1 MNLSSPSEIKA
12 LLQKN
17 GFNFSKALGQNFLID
32 PSVCPRMAEAAIPGP
47 EYGVIEVGP
56 GIGVLTVE
64 LAQRAQKVIAI
75 ELDERLYPILDETL
89 AEYPNAHVVPGDIL
103 EVDLHKLIAEEFT
116 LVDDAGNPVLD
127 ESGAPRLM
135 PLVICANLPYYIT
148 SPVIMKLLSEDLPI
162 ENLTV
167 MVQKEAADRLCAD
180 VGTRAAGAVTVA
192 IQYYAEAEQL
202 FFVSKGSFLPAPK
215 VDSEVIRLTLR
226 QPGTSDAATAASGTA
241 AATSG
246 TVTSTACD
254 ADSDRLSKEN
264 FHRLRRGL
272 RSTFQR
278 RRGAFLQDG
287 PGRVLPAPQDHHEF
301 VLRRPRHEQGG
312 PRRAPRLGRRAPH
325 RPHRAAHH
333 GPAPGGLQS
342 LALSCQRFPSLSGRM
357 LRAST
362 PRNQIKRDVHDLTR
376 PFSLTIIFLA
386 HFHMPP

>member
-17 GFNFSKALGQNFLID
+17 GFNFSKALGQNFLIN

-89 AEYPNAHVVPGDIL
+89 ADYPNAHVVPGDIL
-103 EVDLHKLIAEEFT
+103 EVDLHKLIADEFT
-116 LVDDAGNPVLD
+116 LRDEAGDPVLD

-135 PLVICANLPYYIT
+135 PLVLCANLPYYIT

-226 QPGTSDAATAASGTA
+226 QPGTSAGSSASAAGAENSAAGAENSAAGTEN
-241 AATSG
+241 TD
-246 TVTSTACD
+246 C
-254 ADSDRLSKEN
+254 LSKEDADR
-264 FHRLRRGL
+264 FFKMVQAGF
-272 RSTFQR
+272 SQR
-278 RRGAFLQDG
+278 RKTIMNSFSAALGMNKADLGELLDS
-287 PGRVLPAPQDHHEF
+287 VD
-301 VLRRPRHEQGG
+301 VPRTARIEQ
-312 PRRAPRLGRRAPH
+312 LTMDQ
-325 RPHRAAHH
+325 
-333 GPAPGGLQS
+333 L
-342 LALSCQRFPSLSGRM
+342 LAVYK
-357 LRAST
+357 AS
-362 PRNQIKRDVHDLTR
+362 R
-376 PFSLTIIFLA
+376 
-386 HFHMPP
+386 

>member
-17 GFNFSKALGQNFLID
+17 GFNFSKALGQNFLIN

-89 AEYPNAHVVPGDIL
+89 ADYPNAHVVPGDIL

-116 LVDDAGNPVLD
+116 LLDDAGDPVLD

-192 IQYYAEAEQL
+192 IRYYAEAEQL

-226 QPGTSDAATAASGTA
+226 KDVAGLSPE
-241 AATSG
+241 
-246 TVTSTACD
+246 D
-254 ADSDRLSKEN
+254 ADRFFKMVQAGFS
-264 FHRLRRGL
+264 
-272 RSTFQR
+272 QR
-278 RRGAFLQDG
+278 RKTIMNSFSAALGMNKADLGELLDS
-287 PGRVLPAPQDHHEF
+287 VN
-301 VLRRPRHEQGG
+301 VPRTARIEQ
-312 PRRAPRLGRRAPH
+312 LTMDQ
-325 RPHRAAHH
+325 
-333 GPAPGGLQS
+333 L
-342 LALSCQRFPSLSGRM
+342 LAVYK
-357 LRAST
+357 AS
-362 PRNQIKRDVHDLTR
+362 R
-376 PFSLTIIFLA
+376 
-386 HFHMPP
+386 

>member
-17 GFNFSKALGQNFLID
+17 GFNFSKALGQNFLIN

-89 AEYPNAHVVPGDIL
+89 ADYPNAHVVPGDIL
-103 EVDLHKLIAEEFT
+103 EVDLHKLIADEFT
-116 LVDDAGNPVLD
+116 LRDEAGDPVLD

-135 PLVICANLPYYIT
+135 PLVLCANLPYYIT

-226 QPGTSDAATAASGTA
+226 QPGTSAGSSASAAGAENSAAGTEN
-241 AATSG
+241 TD
-246 TVTSTACD
+246 C
-254 ADSDRLSKEN
+254 LSKEDADR
-264 FHRLRRGL
+264 FFKMVQAGF
-272 RSTFQR
+272 SQR
-278 RRGAFLQDG
+278 RKTIMNSFSAALGMNKADLGELLDS
-287 PGRVLPAPQDHHEF
+287 VDI
-301 VLRRPRHEQGG
+301 PRTARIEQ
-312 PRRAPRLGRRAPH
+312 LTMDQ
-325 RPHRAAHH
+325 
-333 GPAPGGLQS
+333 L
-342 LALSCQRFPSLSGRM
+342 LAVYK
-357 LRAST
+357 AS
-362 PRNQIKRDVHDLTR
+362 R
-376 PFSLTIIFLA
+376 
-386 HFHMPP
+386 

>member
-89 AEYPNAHVVPGDIL
+89 ADYPNAHVVPGDIL
-103 EVDLHKLIAEEFT
+103 EVDLHKLIADEFT
-116 LVDDAGNPVLD
+116 LRDEAGDPVLD

-135 PLVICANLPYYIT
+135 PLFLCANLPYYIT

-226 QPGTSDAATAASGTA
+226 QPGTSAGSSASAAGAENSAAGTEN
-241 AATSG
+241 TD
-246 TVTSTACD
+246 C
-254 ADSDRLSKEN
+254 LSKEDADR
-264 FHRLRRGL
+264 FFKMVQAGF
-272 RSTFQR
+272 SQR
-278 RRGAFLQDG
+278 RKTIMNSFSAALGMNKADLGELLDS
-287 PGRVLPAPQDHHEF
+287 VD
-301 VLRRPRHEQGG
+301 VPRTARIEQ
-312 PRRAPRLGRRAPH
+312 LTMDQ
-325 RPHRAAHH
+325 
-333 GPAPGGLQS
+333 L
-342 LALSCQRFPSLSGRM
+342 LAVYK
-357 LRAST
+357 AS
-362 PRNQIKRDVHDLTR
+362 R
-376 PFSLTIIFLA
+376 
-386 HFHMPP
+386 

>member
-17 GFNFSKALGQNFLID
+17 GFNFSKALGQNFLIN

-192 IQYYAEAEQL
+192 IRYYAEAEQL

-226 QPGTSDAATAASGTA
+226 KDVAGLSPE
-241 AATSG
+241 
-246 TVTSTACD
+246 D
-254 ADSDRLSKEN
+254 ADRFFKMVQAGFS
-264 FHRLRRGL
+264 
-272 RSTFQR
+272 QR
-278 RRGAFLQDG
+278 RKTIMNSFSAALGMNKADLGELLDS
-287 PGRVLPAPQDHHEF
+287 VN
-301 VLRRPRHEQGG
+301 VPRTARIEQ
-312 PRRAPRLGRRAPH
+312 LTMDQ
-325 RPHRAAHH
+325 
-333 GPAPGGLQS
+333 L
-342 LALSCQRFPSLSGRM
+342 LAVYK
-357 LRAST
+357 AS
-362 PRNQIKRDVHDLTR
+362 R
-376 PFSLTIIFLA
+376 
-386 HFHMPP
+386 

>member
-17 GFNFSKALGQNFLID
+17 GFNFSKALGQNFLIN

-64 LAQRAQKVIAI
+64 LAKRAQKVIAI

-89 AEYPNAHVVPGDIL
+89 ADYPNAHVVPGDIL
-103 EVDLHKLIAEEFT
+103 KVDLHRLIAEEFE
-116 LVDDAGNPVLD
+116 G
-127 ESGAPRLM
+127 M

-226 QPGTSDAATAASGTA
+226 KPEPQSADAP
-241 AATSG
+241 
-246 TVTSTACD
+246 
-254 ADSDRLSKEN
+254 SDRLSPEDADRFFKMVQAG
-264 FHRLRRGL
+264 F
-272 RSTFQR
+272 SQR
-278 RRGAFLQDG
+278 RKTIMNSFSAALGMNKADLGELLDSLD
-287 PGRVLPAPQDHHEF
+287 V
-301 VLRRPRHEQGG
+301 PRTARIEQ
-312 PRRAPRLGRRAPH
+312 LTMDQ
-325 RPHRAAHH
+325 
-333 GPAPGGLQS
+333 L
-342 LALSCQRFPSLSGRM
+342 LAVYK
-357 LRAST
+357 AS
-362 PRNQIKRDVHDLTR
+362 RKVV
-376 PFSLTIIFLA
+376 
-386 HFHMPP
+386 

>member
-17 GFNFSKALGQNFLID
+17 GFNFSKALGQNFLIN

-64 LAQRAQKVIAI
+64 LAQRAQKVVAI

-89 AEYPNAHVVPGDIL
+89 ADYPNAHVVPGDIL
-103 EVDLHKLIAEEFT
+103 KVDLHNLIAEEFT
-116 LVDDAGNPVLD
+116 DEDGNT
-127 ESGAPRLM
+127 M

-148 SPVIMKLLSEDLPI
+148 SPVIMKLLSEDLPV

-226 QPGTSDAATAASGTA
+226 KD
-241 AATSG
+241 
-246 TVTSTACD
+246 VTGLSPED
-254 ADSDRLSKEN
+254 ADRFFKMVQAGFS
-264 FHRLRRGL
+264 
-272 RSTFQR
+272 QR
-278 RRGAFLQDG
+278 RKTIMNSFSAALGMNKADLGELLDS
-287 PGRVLPAPQDHHEF
+287 VDI
-301 VLRRPRHEQGG
+301 PRTARIEQ
-312 PRRAPRLGRRAPH
+312 LTMDQLLDVYK
-325 RPHRAAHH
+325 AAK
-333 GPAPGGLQS
+333 G
-342 LALSCQRFPSLSGRM
+342 
-357 LRAST
+357 
-362 PRNQIKRDVHDLTR
+362 
-376 PFSLTIIFLA
+376 
-386 HFHMPP
+386 

>member
-1 MNLSSPSEIKA
+1 MMNLSSPSEIKA

-17 GFNFSKALGQNFLID
+17 GFNFSKALGQNFLIN

-64 LAQRAQKVIAI
+64 LAKRAQKVIAI

-89 AEYPNAHVVPGDIL
+89 ADYPNAHVVPGDIL

-116 LVDDAGNPVLD
+116 LLDDAGDPVLD

-192 IQYYAEAEQL
+192 IRYYAEAEQL

-226 QPGTSDAATAASGTA
+226 KDVAGLSPE
-241 AATSG
+241 
-246 TVTSTACD
+246 D
-254 ADSDRLSKEN
+254 ADRFFKMVQAGFS
-264 FHRLRRGL
+264 
-272 RSTFQR
+272 QR
-278 RRGAFLQDG
+278 RKTIMNSFSAALGMNKADLGELLDS
-287 PGRVLPAPQDHHEF
+287 VN
-301 VLRRPRHEQGG
+301 VPRTARIEQ
-312 PRRAPRLGRRAPH
+312 LTMDQ
-325 RPHRAAHH
+325 
-333 GPAPGGLQS
+333 L
-342 LALSCQRFPSLSGRM
+342 LAVYK
-357 LRAST
+357 AS
-362 PRNQIKRDVHDLTR
+362 R
-376 PFSLTIIFLA
+376 
-386 HFHMPP
+386 

>member
-17 GFNFSKALGQNFLID
+17 GFNFSKALGQNFLIN

-89 AEYPNAHVVPGDIL
+89 ADYPNAHVVPGDIL
-103 EVDLHKLIAEEFT
+103 KVDLHKLIAEEFT
-116 LVDDAGNPVLD
+116 DEDGNT
-127 ESGAPRLM
+127 M

-148 SPVIMKLLSEDLPI
+148 SPVIMKLLSEDLPV

-226 QPGTSDAATAASGTA
+226 KDVAGLSPE
-241 AATSG
+241 
-246 TVTSTACD
+246 D
-254 ADSDRLSKEN
+254 ADRFFKMVQAGFS
-264 FHRLRRGL
+264 
-272 RSTFQR
+272 QR
-278 RRGAFLQDG
+278 RKTIMNSFSA
-287 PGRVLPAPQDHHEF
+287 A
-301 VLRRPRHEQGG
+301 
-312 PRRAPRLGRRAPH
+312 LGMNKADL
-325 RPHRAAHH
+325 
-333 GPAPGGLQS
+333 GGLLDS
-342 LALSCQRFPSLSGRM
+342 LDIPRTARIEQLTMDQL
-357 LRAST
+357 LAVYKAS
-362 PRNQIKRDVHDLTR
+362 R
-376 PFSLTIIFLA
+376 
-386 HFHMPP
+386 

>member
-1 MNLSSPSEIKA
+1 MKLSSPSEIKA

-17 GFNFSKALGQNFLID
+17 GFNFSKALGQNFLIN

-64 LAQRAQKVIAI
+64 LARRAQKVIAI

-89 AEYPNAHVVPGDIL
+89 ADYPNAHVVPGDIL
-103 EVDLHKLIAEEFT
+103 EVDLHKLIAEEF
-116 LVDDAGNPVLD
+116 DG
-127 ESGAPRLM
+127 M

-192 IQYYAEAEQL
+192 IRYYAEAEQL

-226 QPGTSDAATAASGTA
+226 QDAE
-241 AATSG
+241 
-246 TVTSTACD
+246 
-254 ADSDRLSKEN
+254 DRLSPEDADRFFKMVQAG
-264 FHRLRRGL
+264 F
-272 RSTFQR
+272 SQR
-278 RRGAFLQDG
+278 RKTIMNSFSAALGMNKADLGELLDS
-287 PGRVLPAPQDHHEF
+287 VDI
-301 VLRRPRHEQGG
+301 PRTARIEQ
-312 PRRAPRLGRRAPH
+312 LTMDQLLDVYK
-325 RPHRAAHH
+325 AAK
-333 GPAPGGLQS
+333 G
-342 LALSCQRFPSLSGRM
+342 
-357 LRAST
+357 
-362 PRNQIKRDVHDLTR
+362 
-376 PFSLTIIFLA
+376 
-386 HFHMPP
+386 

>member
-17 GFNFSKALGQNFLID
+17 GFNFSKALGQNFLIN

-64 LAQRAQKVIAI
+64 LAKRAQKVIAI

-89 AEYPNAHVVPGDIL
+89 ADYPNAHVVPGDIL
-103 EVDLHKLIAEEFT
+103 KVDLHKLIAEEFT
-116 LVDDAGNPVLD
+116 DEDGNT
-127 ESGAPRLM
+127 M

-148 SPVIMKLLSEDLPI
+148 SPVIMKLLSDDLPV

-226 QPGTSDAATAASGTA
+226 KDVAGLSPE
-241 AATSG
+241 
-246 TVTSTACD
+246 D
-254 ADSDRLSKEN
+254 ADRFFKMVQAGFS
-264 FHRLRRGL
+264 
-272 RSTFQR
+272 QR
-278 RRGAFLQDG
+278 RKTIMNSFSA
-287 PGRVLPAPQDHHEF
+287 A
-301 VLRRPRHEQGG
+301 
-312 PRRAPRLGRRAPH
+312 LGMNKADL
-325 RPHRAAHH
+325 
-333 GPAPGGLQS
+333 GGLLDSVDIPRTARIEQLTMDQL
-342 LALSCQRFPSLSGRM
+342 LAVYK
-357 LRAST
+357 AS
-362 PRNQIKRDVHDLTR
+362 R
-376 PFSLTIIFLA
+376 
-386 HFHMPP
+386 

>member
-17 GFNFSKALGQNFLID
+17 GFNFSKALGQNFLIN

-64 LAQRAQKVIAI
+64 LAKRAQKVIA
-75 ELDERLYPILDETL
+75 ETL
-89 AEYPNAHVVPGDIL
+89 ADYPNAHVVPGDIL
-103 EVDLHKLIAEEFT
+103 KVDLHKLIAEEFT
-116 LVDDAGNPVLD
+116 DEDGNT
-127 ESGAPRLM
+127 M

-148 SPVIMKLLSEDLPI
+148 SPVIMKLLSDDLPV

-226 QPGTSDAATAASGTA
+226 KDVAGLSPE
-241 AATSG
+241 
-246 TVTSTACD
+246 D
-254 ADSDRLSKEN
+254 ADRFFKMVQAGFS
-264 FHRLRRGL
+264 
-272 RSTFQR
+272 QR
-278 RRGAFLQDG
+278 RKTIMNSFSAALGMNKADLGELLDS
-287 PGRVLPAPQDHHEF
+287 VDI
-301 VLRRPRHEQGG
+301 PRTARIEQ
-312 PRRAPRLGRRAPH
+312 LTMDQ
-325 RPHRAAHH
+325 
-333 GPAPGGLQS
+333 L
-342 LALSCQRFPSLSGRM
+342 LAVYK
-357 LRAST
+357 AS
-362 PRNQIKRDVHDLTR
+362 R
-376 PFSLTIIFLA
+376 
-386 HFHMPP
+386 

>member
-17 GFNFSKALGQNFLID
+17 GFNFSKALGQNFLIN

-64 LAQRAQKVIAI
+64 LAKRAQKVIAI
-75 ELDERLYPILDETL
+75 ELDERLYPLLDETL
-89 AEYPNAHVVPGDIL
+89 ADYPNAHVVPGDIL
-103 EVDLHKLIAEEFT
+103 KVDLHKLIAEEFT
-116 LVDDAGNPVLD
+116 DEDGNT
-127 ESGAPRLM
+127 M

-148 SPVIMKLLSEDLPI
+148 SPVIMKLLSDDLPV

-226 QPGTSDAATAASGTA
+226 KDVAGLSPE
-241 AATSG
+241 
-246 TVTSTACD
+246 D
-254 ADSDRLSKEN
+254 ADRFFKMVQAGFS
-264 FHRLRRGL
+264 
-272 RSTFQR
+272 QR
-278 RRGAFLQDG
+278 RKTIMNSFSA
-287 PGRVLPAPQDHHEF
+287 A
-301 VLRRPRHEQGG
+301 
-312 PRRAPRLGRRAPH
+312 LGMNKADL
-325 RPHRAAHH
+325 
-333 GPAPGGLQS
+333 GGLLDS
-342 LALSCQRFPSLSGRM
+342 LDIPRTARIEQLTMDQL
-357 LRAST
+357 LAVYKAS
-362 PRNQIKRDVHDLTR
+362 R
-376 PFSLTIIFLA
+376 
-386 HFHMPP
+386 

>member
-17 GFNFSKALGQNFLID
+17 GFNFSKALGQNFLIN

-64 LAQRAQKVIAI
+64 LAKRAQKVIAI

-89 AEYPNAHVVPGDIL
+89 ADYPNAHVVPGDIL
-103 EVDLHKLIAEEFT
+103 KVDLHKLIAEEFT
-116 LVDDAGNPVLD
+116 DEDGNT
-127 ESGAPRLM
+127 M

-148 SPVIMKLLSEDLPI
+148 SPVIMKLLSEDLPV

-226 QPGTSDAATAASGTA
+226 KD
-241 AATSG
+241 
-246 TVTSTACD
+246 VTGLSPED
-254 ADSDRLSKEN
+254 ADRFFKMVQAGFS
-264 FHRLRRGL
+264 
-272 RSTFQR
+272 QR
-278 RRGAFLQDG
+278 RKTIMNSFSA
-287 PGRVLPAPQDHHEF
+287 A
-301 VLRRPRHEQGG
+301 
-312 PRRAPRLGRRAPH
+312 LGMNKADL
-325 RPHRAAHH
+325 
-333 GPAPGGLQS
+333 GGLLDS
-342 LALSCQRFPSLSGRM
+342 LDI
-357 LRAST
+357 
-362 PRNQIKRDVHDLTR
+362 PRTARIEQLTMDQLLDVYK
-376 PFSLTIIFLA
+376 A
-386 HFHMPP
+386 AKG

>member
-17 GFNFSKALGQNFLID
+17 GFNFSKALGQNFLIN

-89 AEYPNAHVVPGDIL
+89 ADYPNAHVVPGDIL
-103 EVDLHKLIAEEFT
+103 EVDLHRLIREEFT
-116 LVDDAGNPVLD
+116 LLDDAGDPVLD

-135 PLVICANLPYYIT
+135 PLIICANLPYYIT

-226 QPGTSDAATAASGTA
+226 HPGASDVSDSSGAASDT
-241 AATSG
+241 ATSASG
-246 TVTSTACD
+246 AANSE
-254 ADSDRLSKEN
+254 RLSKEDAER
-264 FHRLRRGL
+264 FFKMVQAGF
-272 RSTFQR
+272 SQR
-278 RRGAFLQDG
+278 RKTIMNSFSAALGMNKADLGELLDS
-287 PGRVLPAPQDHHEF
+287 VD
-301 VLRRPRHEQGG
+301 VPRTARIEQ
-312 PRRAPRLGRRAPH
+312 LTMDQ
-325 RPHRAAHH
+325 
-333 GPAPGGLQS
+333 L
-342 LALSCQRFPSLSGRM
+342 LAVYK
-357 LRAST
+357 AS
-362 PRNQIKRDVHDLTR
+362 R
-376 PFSLTIIFLA
+376 
-386 HFHMPP
+386 

>member
-17 GFNFSKALGQNFLID
+17 GFNFSKALGQNFLIN

-64 LAQRAQKVIAI
+64 LAKRAQKVIAI

-89 AEYPNAHVVPGDIL
+89 ADYPNAHVVPGDIL
-103 EVDLHKLIAEEFT
+103 KVDLHKLIAEEFT
-116 LVDDAGNPVLD
+116 DEDGNT
-127 ESGAPRLM
+127 M

-148 SPVIMKLLSEDLPI
+148 SPVIMKLLSEDLPV

-192 IQYYAEAEQL
+192 IRYYAEAEQL

-226 QPGTSDAATAASGTA
+226 KDVAGLSPE
-241 AATSG
+241 
-246 TVTSTACD
+246 D
-254 ADSDRLSKEN
+254 ADRFFKMVQAGFS
-264 FHRLRRGL
+264 
-272 RSTFQR
+272 QR
-278 RRGAFLQDG
+278 RKTIMNSFSA
-287 PGRVLPAPQDHHEF
+287 A
-301 VLRRPRHEQGG
+301 
-312 PRRAPRLGRRAPH
+312 LGMNKADL
-325 RPHRAAHH
+325 
-333 GPAPGGLQS
+333 GGLLDS
-342 LALSCQRFPSLSGRM
+342 LDIPRTARIEQLTMDQL
-357 LRAST
+357 LAVYKAS
-362 PRNQIKRDVHDLTR
+362 R
-376 PFSLTIIFLA
+376 
-386 HFHMPP
+386 

>member
-17 GFNFSKALGQNFLID
+17 GFNFSKALGQNFLIN

-89 AEYPNAHVVPGDIL
+89 ADYPNAHVVPGDIL

-116 LVDDAGNPVLD
+116 LLDDTGEPLLD
-127 ESGAPRLM
+127 ESGKPQLM

-226 QPGTSDAATAASGTA
+226 QPGISASSGSSASASSAANT
-241 AATSG
+241 
-246 TVTSTACD
+246 
-254 ADSDRLSKEN
+254 DRLSKEDADR
-264 FHRLRRGL
+264 FFKMVQAGF
-272 RSTFQR
+272 SQR
-278 RRGAFLQDG
+278 RKTIMNSFSAALGMNKADLGELLDS
-287 PGRVLPAPQDHHEF
+287 VD
-301 VLRRPRHEQGG
+301 VPRTARIEQ
-312 PRRAPRLGRRAPH
+312 LTMDQ
-325 RPHRAAHH
+325 
-333 GPAPGGLQS
+333 L
-342 LALSCQRFPSLSGRM
+342 LAVYK
-357 LRAST
+357 AS
-362 PRNQIKRDVHDLTR
+362 R
-376 PFSLTIIFLA
+376 
-386 HFHMPP
+386 

>member
-17 GFNFSKALGQNFLID
+17 GFNFSKALGQNFLIN

-89 AEYPNAHVVPGDIL
+89 ADYPNAHVVPGDIL

-116 LVDDAGNPVLD
+116 LLDDAGDPVLD

-192 IQYYAEAEQL
+192 IRYYAEAEQL

-226 QPGTSDAATAASGTA
+226 QDAE
-241 AATSG
+241 
-246 TVTSTACD
+246 
-254 ADSDRLSKEN
+254 DRLSPEDADRFFKMVQAG
-264 FHRLRRGL
+264 F
-272 RSTFQR
+272 SQR
-278 RRGAFLQDG
+278 RKTIMNSFSAALGMNKADLGELLDS
-287 PGRVLPAPQDHHEF
+287 VN
-301 VLRRPRHEQGG
+301 VPRTARIEQ
-312 PRRAPRLGRRAPH
+312 LTMDQ
-325 RPHRAAHH
+325 
-333 GPAPGGLQS
+333 L
-342 LALSCQRFPSLSGRM
+342 LAVYK
-357 LRAST
+357 AS
-362 PRNQIKRDVHDLTR
+362 R
-376 PFSLTIIFLA
+376 
-386 HFHMPP
+386 

>member
-17 GFNFSKALGQNFLID
+17 GFNFSKALGQNFLIN

-64 LAQRAQKVIAI
+64 LAKRAQKVIAI

-89 AEYPNAHVVPGDIL
+89 ADYPNAHVVPGDIL
-103 EVDLHKLIAEEFT
+103 KVDLHRLIEEEF
-116 LVDDAGNPVLD
+116 DG
-127 ESGAPRLM
+127 M

-226 QPGTSDAATAASGTA
+226 KGETRLSPE
-241 AATSG
+241 
-246 TVTSTACD
+246 D
-254 ADSDRLSKEN
+254 ADRFFKMVQAGFS
-264 FHRLRRGL
+264 
-272 RSTFQR
+272 QR
-278 RRGAFLQDG
+278 RKTIMNSFSAALGMNKADLGELLDS
-287 PGRVLPAPQDHHEF
+287 LDI
-301 VLRRPRHEQGG
+301 PRTARIEQLTMGQ
-312 PRRAPRLGRRAPH
+312 L
-325 RPHRAAHH
+325 
-333 GPAPGGLQS
+333 
-342 LALSCQRFPSLSGRM
+342 LAIYNGSR
-357 LRAST
+357 
-362 PRNQIKRDVHDLTR
+362 
-376 PFSLTIIFLA
+376 
-386 HFHMPP
+386 

>member
-17 GFNFSKALGQNFLID
+17 GFNFSKALGQNFLIN

-64 LAQRAQKVIAI
+64 LAKRAQKVIAI

-89 AEYPNAHVVPGDIL
+89 ADYPNAHVVPGDIL
-103 EVDLHKLIAEEFT
+103 KVDLHKLIAEEFT
-116 LVDDAGNPVLD
+116 DEDGNT
-127 ESGAPRLM
+127 M

-148 SPVIMKLLSEDLPI
+148 SPVIMKLLSEDLPV

-226 QPGTSDAATAASGTA
+226 KDETSLSPE
-241 AATSG
+241 
-246 TVTSTACD
+246 D
-254 ADSDRLSKEN
+254 ADRFFKMVQAGFS
-264 FHRLRRGL
+264 
-272 RSTFQR
+272 QR
-278 RRGAFLQDG
+278 RKTIMNSFSA
-287 PGRVLPAPQDHHEF
+287 A
-301 VLRRPRHEQGG
+301 
-312 PRRAPRLGRRAPH
+312 LGMNKADL
-325 RPHRAAHH
+325 
-333 GPAPGGLQS
+333 GGLLDS
-342 LALSCQRFPSLSGRM
+342 LDIPRTARIEQLTMDQL
-357 LRAST
+357 LAVYKAS
-362 PRNQIKRDVHDLTR
+362 R
-376 PFSLTIIFLA
+376 
-386 HFHMPP
+386 

>member
-17 GFNFSKALGQNFLID
+17 GFNFSKALGQNFLIN

-89 AEYPNAHVVPGDIL
+89 ADYPNAHVVPGDIL

-116 LVDDAGNPVLD
+116 LLDDAGDPVLD

-226 QPGTSDAATAASGTA
+226 KDGTSLSPE
-241 AATSG
+241 
-246 TVTSTACD
+246 D
-254 ADSDRLSKEN
+254 ADRFFKMVQAGFS
-264 FHRLRRGL
+264 
-272 RSTFQR
+272 QR
-278 RRGAFLQDG
+278 RKTIMNSFSAALGMNKADLGELLDS
-287 PGRVLPAPQDHHEF
+287 VD
-301 VLRRPRHEQGG
+301 VPRTARIEQ
-312 PRRAPRLGRRAPH
+312 LTMDQ
-325 RPHRAAHH
+325 
-333 GPAPGGLQS
+333 L
-342 LALSCQRFPSLSGRM
+342 LAVYK
-357 LRAST
+357 AS
-362 PRNQIKRDVHDLTR
+362 R
-376 PFSLTIIFLA
+376 
-386 HFHMPP
+386 

>member
-17 GFNFSKALGQNFLID
+17 GFNFSKALGQNFLIN

-89 AEYPNAHVVPGDIL
+89 ADYPNAHVVPGDIL
-103 EVDLHKLIAEEFT
+103 EVDLHKLIADEFT
-116 LVDDAGNPVLD
+116 LRDEAGDPVLD

-135 PLVICANLPYYIT
+135 PLVLCANLPYYIT

-226 QPGTSDAATAASGTA
+226 QPGTSAGSSASSGSSASASSAANSAAGA
-241 AATSG
+241 ANSAAGAANT
-246 TVTSTACD
+246 
-254 ADSDRLSKEN
+254 DRLSKEDADR
-264 FHRLRRGL
+264 FFKMVQAGF
-272 RSTFQR
+272 SQR
-278 RRGAFLQDG
+278 RKTIMNSFSA
-287 PGRVLPAPQDHHEF
+287 A
-301 VLRRPRHEQGG
+301 
-312 PRRAPRLGRRAPH
+312 LGMNKADLGELLDSVDVP
-325 RPHRAAHH
+325 RAARIEQ
-333 GPAPGGLQS
+333 LTMDQL
-342 LALSCQRFPSLSGRM
+342 LAVYK
-357 LRAST
+357 AS
-362 PRNQIKRDVHDLTR
+362 R
-376 PFSLTIIFLA
+376 
-386 HFHMPP
+386 

>member
-1 MNLSSPSEIKA
+1 MKLSSPSEIKA

-17 GFNFSKALGQNFLID
+17 GFNFSKALGQNFLIN

-64 LAQRAQKVIAI
+64 LARRAQKVIAI

-89 AEYPNAHVVPGDIL
+89 ADYPNAHVVPGDIL
-103 EVDLHKLIAEEFT
+103 EVDLHKLIAEEF
-116 LVDDAGNPVLD
+116 DG
-127 ESGAPRLM
+127 M

-192 IQYYAEAEQL
+192 IRYYAEAEQL

-226 QPGTSDAATAASGTA
+226 KDVAGLSPE
-241 AATSG
+241 
-246 TVTSTACD
+246 D
-254 ADSDRLSKEN
+254 ADRFFKMVQAGFS
-264 FHRLRRGL
+264 
-272 RSTFQR
+272 QR
-278 RRGAFLQDG
+278 RKTIMNSFSAALGMNKADLGELLDS
-287 PGRVLPAPQDHHEF
+287 VDI
-301 VLRRPRHEQGG
+301 PRTARIEQ
-312 PRRAPRLGRRAPH
+312 LTMDQLLDVYK
-325 RPHRAAHH
+325 AAK
-333 GPAPGGLQS
+333 G
-342 LALSCQRFPSLSGRM
+342 
-357 LRAST
+357 
-362 PRNQIKRDVHDLTR
+362 
-376 PFSLTIIFLA
+376 
-386 HFHMPP
+386 

>member
-17 GFNFSKALGQNFLID
+17 GFNFSKALGQNFLIN

-64 LAQRAQKVIAI
+64 LAKRAQKVIAI
-75 ELDERLYPILDETL
+75 ELDERLCPILDETL
-89 AEYPNAHVVPGDIL
+89 ADYPNAHVVPGDIL
-103 EVDLHKLIAEEFT
+103 KVDLHKLIAEEFT
-116 LVDDAGNPVLD
+116 DEDGNT
-127 ESGAPRLM
+127 M

-148 SPVIMKLLSEDLPI
+148 SPVIMKLLSEDLPV

-226 QPGTSDAATAASGTA
+226 KD
-241 AATSG
+241 
-246 TVTSTACD
+246 VTGLSPED
-254 ADSDRLSKEN
+254 ADRFFKMVQAGFS
-264 FHRLRRGL
+264 
-272 RSTFQR
+272 QR
-278 RRGAFLQDG
+278 RKTIMNSFSA
-287 PGRVLPAPQDHHEF
+287 A
-301 VLRRPRHEQGG
+301 
-312 PRRAPRLGRRAPH
+312 LGMNKADL
-325 RPHRAAHH
+325 
-333 GPAPGGLQS
+333 GGLLDS
-342 LALSCQRFPSLSGRM
+342 LDIPRTARIEQLTMDQL
-357 LRAST
+357 LAVYKAS
-362 PRNQIKRDVHDLTR
+362 R
-376 PFSLTIIFLA
+376 
-386 HFHMPP
+386 

>member
-17 GFNFSKALGQNFLID
+17 GFNFSKALGQNFLIN

-64 LAQRAQKVIAI
+64 LAKRAQKVIAI

-89 AEYPNAHVVPGDIL
+89 ADYPNAHVVPGDIL
-103 EVDLHKLIAEEFT
+103 KVDLHKLIAEEFT
-116 LVDDAGNPVLD
+116 DEDGNT
-127 ESGAPRLM
+127 M

-148 SPVIMKLLSEDLPI
+148 SPVIMKLLSDDLPV

-226 QPGTSDAATAASGTA
+226 KD
-241 AATSG
+241 
-246 TVTSTACD
+246 VTGLSPED
-254 ADSDRLSKEN
+254 ADRFFKMVQAGFS
-264 FHRLRRGL
+264 
-272 RSTFQR
+272 QR
-278 RRGAFLQDG
+278 RKTIMNSFSAALGMNKADLGELLDS
-287 PGRVLPAPQDHHEF
+287 VDI
-301 VLRRPRHEQGG
+301 PRTARIEQ
-312 PRRAPRLGRRAPH
+312 LTMDQ
-325 RPHRAAHH
+325 
-333 GPAPGGLQS
+333 L
-342 LALSCQRFPSLSGRM
+342 LAVYK
-357 LRAST
+357 AS
-362 PRNQIKRDVHDLTR
+362 R
-376 PFSLTIIFLA
+376 
-386 HFHMPP
+386 

>member
-1 MNLSSPSEIKA
+1 MNLSSPSEIKS

-17 GFNFSKALGQNFLID
+17 GFNFSKALGQNFLIN

-89 AEYPNAHVVPGDIL
+89 ADYPNAHVVPGDIL

-116 LVDDAGNPVLD
+116 DADGNV
-127 ESGAPRLM
+127 M

-226 QPGTSDAATAASGTA
+226 KPGNAISDPAGAASDPSGEASGAPTA
-241 AATSG
+241 NSGAPTANSGAASSLSG
-246 TVTSTACD
+246 A
-254 ADSDRLSKEN
+254 APSDRLSPEDADRFFKMVQAG
-264 FHRLRRGL
+264 F
-272 RSTFQR
+272 SQR
-278 RRGAFLQDG
+278 RKTIMNSFSAALGMNKADLGELLDS
-287 PGRVLPAPQDHHEF
+287 VD
-301 VLRRPRHEQGG
+301 VPRTARIEQ
-312 PRRAPRLGRRAPH
+312 LTMDQ
-325 RPHRAAHH
+325 
-333 GPAPGGLQS
+333 L
-342 LALSCQRFPSLSGRM
+342 LAVYN
-357 LRAST
+357 AS
-362 PRNQIKRDVHDLTR
+362 R
-376 PFSLTIIFLA
+376 
-386 HFHMPP
+386 

>member
-17 GFNFSKALGQNFLID
+17 GFNFSKALGQNFLIN

-64 LAQRAQKVIAI
+64 LAKRAQKVIAI

-89 AEYPNAHVVPGDIL
+89 ADYPNAHVVPGDIL
-103 EVDLHKLIAEEFT
+103 KVDLHKLIAEEFT
-116 LVDDAGNPVLD
+116 DEDGNT
-127 ESGAPRLM
+127 M

-148 SPVIMKLLSEDLPI
+148 SPVIMKLLSDDLPV

-226 QPGTSDAATAASGTA
+226 KDVAGLSPE
-241 AATSG
+241 
-246 TVTSTACD
+246 D
-254 ADSDRLSKEN
+254 ADRFFKMVQAGFS
-264 FHRLRRGL
+264 
-272 RSTFQR
+272 QR
-278 RRGAFLQDG
+278 RKTIMNSFSAALGMNKADLGALLDS
-287 PGRVLPAPQDHHEF
+287 VD
-301 VLRRPRHEQGG
+301 VPRTARIEQ
-312 PRRAPRLGRRAPH
+312 LTMDQ
-325 RPHRAAHH
+325 
-333 GPAPGGLQS
+333 L
-342 LALSCQRFPSLSGRM
+342 LAVYK
-357 LRAST
+357 AS
-362 PRNQIKRDVHDLTR
+362 R
-376 PFSLTIIFLA
+376 
-386 HFHMPP
+386 